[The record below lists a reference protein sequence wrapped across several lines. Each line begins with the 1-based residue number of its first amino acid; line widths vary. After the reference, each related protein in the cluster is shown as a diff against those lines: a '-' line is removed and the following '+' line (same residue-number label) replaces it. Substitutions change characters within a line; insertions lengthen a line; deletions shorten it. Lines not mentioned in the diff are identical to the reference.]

1 MSAVATRRRGT
12 VRAANSPLGS
22 GAQIAPGYEVIAHL
36 SRGRALDTYDAWS
49 AERDCR
55 CVIKAV
61 RPDRLGEERPRRRL
75 RREGRL
81 ACELNHPH
89 LVRGYELIV
98 RPQPLAVL
106 ETLDGETL
114 EHMLRDRSRRLL
126 LVDVAY
132 LGMHLC
138 SAMHYLHGR
147 GHVHLD
153 LKPSNVIS
161 DGGLAKV
168 IDLSL
173 ARRPGRGQSGA
184 GTIPYMAPEQ
194 ARGGHV
200 DAATDV
206 WGIGAVLYEAATGQ
220 KPFSGLNG
228 TRYPQLEHRPPPV
241 STLRRL
247 PVGFASAIDSCLDS
261 APSDRPRV
269 DEVSRVL
276 RDFT

>member
-1 MSAVATRRRGT
+1 MSSVATT
-12 VRAANSPLGS
+12 LA
-22 GAQIAPGYEVIAHL
+22 GAEIAPGYEILGHL

-114 EHMLRDRSRRLL
+114 EHMLEGQARRLPL
-126 LVDVAY
+126 SDVAY

-147 GHVHLD
+147 GYVHLD

-161 DGGLAKV
+161 DCGLAKV

-173 ARRPGRGQSGA
+173 ARRPGRGQPGA

-194 ARGGHV
+194 ARGGRV
-200 DAATDV
+200 GAATDV
-206 WGIGAVLYEAATGQ
+206 WGIGAVLYEAVTGRR
-220 KPFSGLNG
+220 PFEGLNG
-228 TRYPQLEHRPPPV
+228 TRYPQLEHDSPSV
-241 STLRRL
+241 SALRRL
-247 PVGFASAIDSCLDS
+247 PAAFSAAIDSCLER
-261 APSDRPRV
+261 APGSRP
-269 DEVSRVL
+269 EVGELSRAL
-276 RDFT
+276 QEFA

>member
-1 MSAVATRRRGT
+1 MSPVATRK
-12 VRAANSPLGS
+12 A
-22 GAQIAPGYEVIAHL
+22 GAQIAPGYDVIAHL

-49 AERDCR
+49 EERDCR

-61 RPDRLGEERPRRRL
+61 RPDRLAEERPRRRL

-114 EHMLRDRSRRLL
+114 EHMLRDRSRRLP
-126 LVDVAY
+126 LVDIAY

-138 SAMHYLHGR
+138 SAMHYLHRR
-147 GHVHLD
+147 GYVHLD

-161 DGGLAKV
+161 DCGLAKV

-173 ARRPGRGQSGA
+173 ARRPGRGQRGA

-194 ARGGHV
+194 ARGGRV
-200 DAATDV
+200 DGATDV
-206 WGIGAVLYEAATGQ
+206 WGIGAVLYEAACARS
-220 KPFSGLNG
+220 PFEGLNG
-228 TRYPQLEHRPPPV
+228 TRFPQLEHRPAPI

-247 PVGFASAIDSCLDS
+247 PAAFSAAIDSCLQQ
-261 APSDRPRV
+261 APGDRPGV
-269 DEVSRVL
+269 DELNRAL
-276 RDFT
+276 QEFA

>member
-1 MSAVATRRRGT
+1 MRAVATKRLSARPAAHAPLEGGT
-12 VRAANSPLGS
+12 
-22 GAQIAPGYEVIAHL
+22 QIAPGYEVIAHL
-36 SRGRALDTYDAWS
+36 SRGRTLDAYDAWS

-61 RPDRLGEERPRRRL
+61 RPDRLAEERPRRRL

-98 RPQPLAVL
+98 RPQPLVAL

-114 EHMLRDRSRRLL
+114 EHMLEGQARRLPL
-126 LVDVAY
+126 RDVAY
-132 LGMHLC
+132 LGRHLC

-147 GHVHLD
+147 GYVHLD

-161 DGGLAKV
+161 DCGLAKV

-173 ARRPGRGQSGA
+173 TRRPGRGQRGA

-194 ARGGHV
+194 ARGGWV
-200 DAATDV
+200 GAATDV
-206 WGIGAVLYEAATGQ
+206 WGIGAVLFEATCGRR
-220 KPFSGLNG
+220 PFEELNG
-228 TRYPQLEHRPPPV
+228 TRYPQLEHAPPSV
-241 STLRRL
+241 AGLRRL
-247 PVGFASAIDSCLDS
+247 PAAFAGTVDSCLE
-261 APSDRPRV
+261 ANPGARPTV
-269 DEVSRVL
+269 DELSRAL
-276 RDFT
+276 RDFA

>member
-1 MSAVATRRRGT
+1 MSAVATSR
-12 VRAANSPLGS
+12 P
-22 GAQIAPGYEVIAHL
+22 GAQISPGYEVIAHL

-49 AERDCR
+49 EERDCR

-81 ACELNHPH
+81 TCKLNHPH
-89 LVRGYELIV
+89 LVRGYELVV

-114 EHMLRDRSRRLL
+114 EVILERQSRRLP

-147 GHVHLD
+147 GYVHLD

-161 DGGLAKV
+161 DCGLAKV

-173 ARRPGRGQSGA
+173 ARRPGRGQRGA

-194 ARGGHV
+194 ARGGRV

-206 WGIGAVLYEAATGQ
+206 WGIGAVLYEAAAGHR
-220 KPFSGLNG
+220 PFEGLNG

-241 STLRRL
+241 SSLRRL
-247 PVGFASAIDSCLDS
+247 PAAFASAIDSCLEP
-261 APSDRPRV
+261 APADRPGV
-269 DEVSRVL
+269 DELSRAL
-276 RDFT
+276 REFA

>member
-1 MSAVATRRRGT
+1 MSVVATKSPRAAVAAVAPLAGGT
-12 VRAANSPLGS
+12 E
-22 GAQIAPGYEVIAHL
+22 IAPGYEVIAHL

-61 RPDRLGEERPRRRL
+61 RPDRLAEERPRRRL

-106 ETLDGETL
+106 ETIDGETL
-114 EHMLRDRSRRLL
+114 EHMLENRARRLPL
-126 LVDVAY
+126 SDVAY

-147 GHVHLD
+147 GYVHLD
-153 LKPSNVIS
+153 LKPSNVLS
-161 DGGLAKV
+161 DCGLAKV

-173 ARRPGRGQSGA
+173 ARRPGRGQRGA

-194 ARGGHV
+194 ARGGV
-200 DAATDV
+200 VGAASDV
-206 WGIGAVLYEAATGQ
+206 WGIGAVLFEAAAGRT
-220 KPFSGLNG
+220 PFEGLNG
-228 TRYPQLEHRPPPV
+228 TRYPQLEHRPP
-241 STLRRL
+241 SLATLRRL
-247 PVGFASAIDSCLDS
+247 PADFTTAIDSCLLIDP
-261 APSDRPRV
+261 AERPSV
-269 DEVSRVL
+269 DELSRAL
-276 RDFT
+276 QAFA